1 MNEESKKLFG
11 EEVINTEAYLTID
24 EFDTNMCEVA
34 EDFVNLEDRVAVL
47 EKKLCR
53 ICETIEKLIETLIYA
68 YGGDDESETE
78 N

>member
-34 EDFVNLEDRVAVL
+34 EDFVNLEDRVGKL
-47 EKKLCR
+47 ESRLHTALR
-53 ICETIEKLIETLIYA
+53 IMERLVEYLMEKE
-68 YGGDDESETE
+68 DESETE

>member
-53 ICETIEKLIETLIYA
+53 ICETMEKLIRTLMYA